1 MTTLMNTPYRNLSPS
16 VEKQIRSDR
25 EKGRV
30 NPFATRDSDCVRRDP
45 SHDVA
50 NLCRPAFLRDIE
62 KILYLPYY
70 NRYADKTQV
79 FSFYMNDDITRRA
92 LHVQLV
98 SRIARNIGSLLGLN
112 LDLIEAI
119 SLGHDIGH
127 TPFGHTG
134 EKCLSKIYH
143 RNTGKYFNHNVQ
155 SAYVLDRLFKRNLSL
170 QTLDGALSHNGE
182 FEKQEYRPSGNRDF
196 AVFDADMERCENA
209 ADGGR
214 FLVPATLEGCV
225 MRISDI
231 IAYLGKDRQDAVT
244 AGIIPADYPFKS
256 VYLGPHNAAMI
267 NNLIVDIVE
276 QSYGKDYIAMSPDI
290 FEGLKEAKE
299 ENYKVI
305 YLSETV
311 KKTYDEEITP
321 MFEAMYE
328 RLKEDLRKGVESSPV
343 FTHHIAFVNENRAH
357 YSAPDY
363 LQEFSSSPDRI
374 VVDYIASMTDDY
386 FLELY
391 NHLFPDEG
399 HKIRF
404 RSYFEE

>member
-25 EKGRV
+25 EKGWV
-30 NPFATRDSDCVRRDP
+30 NPFATKDSDCVRRDP

-127 TPFGHTG
+127 TPFGHAG

-196 AVFDADMERCENA
+196 AVFDTDMERCENA

-276 QSYGKDYIAMSPDI
+276 QSYGKDYIAMSPDV
-290 FEGLKEAKE
+290 FEGLREAKE

-305 YLSETV
+305 YLNETV
-311 KKTYDEEITP
+311 KKTYDEEVTP

-328 RLKEDLRKGVESSPV
+328 RLKDDLIKEDKSSPV

>member
-1 MTTLMNTPYRNLSPS
+1 MNGLYKNMNETLAER
-16 VEKQIRSDR
+16 IRGDR
-25 EKGRV
+25 AKGYV
-30 NPFATRDSDCVRRDP
+30 NPFAAKDEDCVRRDP
-45 SHDVA
+45 EHDRA
-50 NLCRPAFLRDIE
+50 NLVRPAYLRDIE

-127 TPFGHTG
+127 TPFGHAG
-134 EKCLSKIYH
+134 EKCLSNILHKH
-143 RNTGKYFNHNVQ
+143 TGLYFNHNVQ
-155 SAYVLDRLFKRNLSL
+155 SARTLDVLFRRNISL

-182 FEKQEYRPSGNRDF
+182 FEQQKYMPTGNRDF
-196 AVFDADMERCENA
+196 GVYDAEVKRCYEVS
-209 ADGGR
+209 DGGK

-244 AGIIPADYPFKS
+244 AGIIPADYQFKS
-256 VYLGPHNAAMI
+256 NYLGPHNAAMI

-276 QSYGKDYIAMSPDI
+276 QSYGKDYIAMSPDV
-290 FEGLKEAKE
+290 FEGLKDAKK
-299 ENYKVI
+299 ENYEII
-305 YLSETV
+305 YLNDTV
-311 KKTYDEEITP
+311 KKTYDEQVAP
-321 MFEAMYE
+321 MFEEVYE
-328 RLKEDLRKGVESSPV
+328 RLREDLLKEDKTSPI
-343 FTHHIAFVNENRAH
+343 FTHHIDFINKNRAH
-357 YSAPDY
+357 YSAPGDY
-363 LQEFSSSPDRI
+363 LSEDPDFI
-374 VVDYIASMTDDY
+374 VCDYIASMTDDY

-391 NHLFPDEG
+391 RRLFGDNGRSIP
-399 HKIRF
+399 F
-404 RSYFEE
+404 RSYLD

>member
-1 MTTLMNTPYRNLSPS
+1 MTTLMNTPNRNLSPS

-127 TPFGHTG
+127 TPFGHAG

>member
-127 TPFGHTG
+127 TPFGHAG